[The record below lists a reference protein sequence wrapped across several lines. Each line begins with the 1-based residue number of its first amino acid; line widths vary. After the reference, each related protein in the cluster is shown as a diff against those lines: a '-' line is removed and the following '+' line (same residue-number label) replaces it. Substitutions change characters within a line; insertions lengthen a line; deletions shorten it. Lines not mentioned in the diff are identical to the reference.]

1 MPIFC
6 AEYKEDD
13 TVRTLE
19 KVIQQSSDY
28 HVFNLYHLMIT
39 FHGDQRRI
47 LRAIMD
53 AVKSSG
59 PVTIILQRP
68 GSWLGGSGAI
78 RKDAITGKQSDSDD
92 SEDDLPGGSSSTTGA
107 PKSGDLL
114 YAILSWFRVYGRG
127 TEHRVYVLFESKVPR
142 RIRSLGVTIRDDFLN
157 EGTTPTTASS
167 DIILI
172 GTHSVSLSSRCV
184 CIQGPSGSGKSSL
197 LASLATNMVNKVVWL
212 YTHEVVNCELG
223 ESSRIVRAAFDKAST
238 FRPSIVLMDD
248 ADMTLNSSGKIVKE
262 LVEEIGNSISEM
274 MGVCFVFATTDPVPD
289 FIASKVDR
297 YIHL

>member
-1 MPIFC
+1 
-6 AEYKEDD
+6 
-13 TVRTLE
+13 
-19 KVIQQSSDY
+19 
-28 HVFNLYHLMIT
+28 MIT

-53 AVKSSG
+53 AVKSIG

-68 GSWLGGSGAI
+68 ESWLGGSGAI
-78 RKDAITGKQSDSDD
+78 RKDATTGKQSDSDE
-92 SEDDLPGGSSSTTGA
+92 SEDDQPGGSSSTTGA

-142 RIRSLGVTIRDDFLN
+142 RIRSLGVTP
-157 EGTTPTTASS
+157 GTAPTTASS
-167 DIILI
+167 DIISI

-184 CIQGPSGSGKSSL
+184 CIQGPSGSGKSTL
-197 LASLATNMVNKVVWL
+197 LASLARNMGNKVVWL
-212 YTHEVVNCELG
+212 YTHEIVNCELG
-223 ESSRIVRAAFDKAST
+223 ESSRIVRAAFNKAST

-248 ADMTLNSSGKIVKE
+248 AGMTLNSSGKIVKE
-262 LVEEIGNSISEM
+262 IVEEIGNCISEM